1 MKNKTITVVFKSIAL
16 FLSWLTQSP
25 LLLILDGRWKL
36 LSKCLQVV
44 LFLVSPMMN
53 WFGSCI
59 SFIIYE

>member
-1 MKNKTITVVFKSIAL
+1 MKSKTITIVFKSIAL
-16 FLSWLTQSP
+16 FLSWLTLSP
-25 LLLILDGRWKL
+25 LLPILDGRWKL
-36 LSKCLQVV
+36 LPKCLRVV